1 MIGYLAVV
9 SLILLVQVGA
19 VGAETEVVVYSDDNY
34 LPYAYKEGGQARGIY
49 TEILKKA
56 FARMDGF
63 KVRIETVPWKR
74 GVSYLEKGTG
84 FAR

>member
-1 MIGYLAVV
+1 MNMIGYLAVV

-56 FARMDGF
+56 FARM
-63 KVRIETVPWKR
+63 E
-74 GVSYLEKGTG
+74 EKSACMRAIKIPTSS
-84 FAR
+84 R

>member
-34 LPYAYKEGGQARGIY
+34 LPYAYKEG
-49 TEILKKA
+49 
-56 FARMDGF
+56 
-63 KVRIETVPWKR
+63 
-74 GVSYLEKGTG
+74 
-84 FAR
+84 

>member
-49 TEILKKA
+49 TEILKRPSPGWTALKCA
-56 FARMDGF
+56 SRPSPGNA
-63 KVRIETVPWKR
+63 E
-74 GVSYLEKGTG
+74 
-84 FAR
+84 